1 MRTRLLLAAIL
12 AAAIAGSSLALV
24 PAAFAS
30 AGQVSIIQDSTRMLS
45 DPEGTMSTFRALGVQ
60 TVRIIVV
67 WAQIA
72 PEAQSRKAPRGFD
85 AADPGSYP
93 AANWAPYDEM
103 VELAHADG
111 LGVDL
116 TLSGGAPR
124 WAEGPGIPLAAVN
137 NQFWAWRPSAQA
149 FGQFARAA
157 AERYS
162 GTYIP
167 PGQPSPLPRVSF
179 WAIWNEPNFGEDL
192 GPQATNGSTVS
203 VAPGMYRSL
212 ANQMWNALQTTGHGH
227 DTILIGET
235 APLGLTGAARPGH
248 PQGLPGNFGQTK
260 PLQFLRTLYCVDSNY
275 RELRGRAARAVGC
288 PATAAGSRSFRR
300 QNPALF
306 HASGFAD
313 HPYPD
318 NSPPTVEPSKD
329 PDIAPF
335 PRIPNLE
342 GALDRLQRIYG
353 SGKRF
358 PIYDTEYGYITH
370 PPNHDKFASP
380 ATAAYYINWAEYLSW
395 KQPRVASTMQYLL
408 YDPVFPYTAGTGDG
422 GFSSGLLFSN
432 GKPKPAYA
440 AYRLPLYLPV
450 TASRRGRSLE
460 VWGCVRPARY
470 AILGADGSAGTGSAG
485 TGSAGTAP
493 VPGQSQAAQIQ
504 FARSGSGAFTTLRTV
519 TINNP
524 NNCYFDVR
532 MGFPG
537 SGTVRLA
544 YTYPTNPL
552 LMFPP
557 AVEGATVYSRSVA
570 LKLR

>member
-1 MRTRLLLAAIL
+1 MAALLATAVT
-12 AAAIAGSSLALV
+12 AGSLAV
-24 PAAFAS
+24 APAAFGS
-30 AGQVSIIQDSTRMLS
+30 SGQISIIQDSTRMLS
-45 DPEGTMSTFRALGVQ
+45 DPVGTMSTFRALGVRM
-60 TVRIIVV
+60 VRIVVV

-72 PEAQSRKAPRGFD
+72 PQAQSRTAPRGFD
-85 AADPGSYP
+85 AADPASYP

-111 LGVDL
+111 LAVDL

-124 WAEGPGIPLAAVN
+124 WAEGPGIPPAALD
-137 NQFWAWRPSAQA
+137 NQFWAWRPSAQS
-149 FGQFARAA
+149 FGQFARAVG
-157 AERYS
+157 ERYS

-167 PGQPSPLPRVSF
+167 PGQTSPLPRASF

-192 GPQATNGSTVS
+192 GPQAVNGSTVS

-212 ANQMWNALQTTGHGH
+212 ASQMWNALQATEHGH
-227 DTILIGET
+227 DTILIGEF
-235 APLGLTGAARPGH
+235 APLGLSGRAGPGR

-288 PATAAGSRSFRR
+288 PTTAAGSRAFRK

-306 HASGFAD
+306 NASGFAD

-318 NSPPTVEPSKD
+318 NSPPTTEPSKD
-329 PDIAPF
+329 PDIASF

-342 GALDRLQRIYG
+342 RALDRLQRIYG

-358 PIYDTEYGYITH
+358 PIYNTEYGYITH
-370 PPNHDKFASP
+370 PPNHDKFVSP

-408 YDPVFPYTAGTGDG
+408 YDPVFPYTAATGDG
-422 GFSSGLLFSN
+422 GFASGLMFSN

-450 TASRRGRSLE
+450 TSSRRGRSLE

-470 AILGADGSAGTGSAG
+470 AILGAGGSGTSA
-485 TGSAGTAP
+485 
-493 VPGQSQAAQIQ
+493 PGQSQTAQIQ
-504 FARSGSGAFTTLRTV
+504 FARSGSGTFTTLRTV
-519 TINNP
+519 TISNP

-532 MGFPG
+532 MKSPG
-537 SGTVRLA
+537 SGTIRLA
-544 YTYPTNPL
+544 YTYPSDPL

-557 AVEGATVYSRSVA
+557 AVQGATVYSRSVGI
-570 LKLR
+570 KLR